1 MQDHEE
7 RRKLWKFNLS
17 PGNWIAI
24 FVFVFGLSSGIVGG
38 AVSYARATDK
48 IDDNTKKIEKVEE
61 GLTKQIKETKEELSK
76 EIKESESRTRS
87 DIRELR
93 QIMLNN
99 K

>member
-1 MQDHEE
+1 MKNE

-24 FVFVFGLSSGIVGG
+24 VIFIFGLSSGVITG
-38 AVSYARATDK
+38 AVSYVRAMDK
-48 IDDNTKKIEKVEE
+48 IDANSDDIQNVRKEMTDKLDETKKALSE
-61 GLTKQIKETKEELSK
+61 QIRA
-76 EIKESESRTRS
+76 SESRTRG

-93 QIMLNN
+93 QIMLR